1 MSEQMARVV
10 AIDGPAGSGKST
22 ISKLVA
28 QRLGFDMLDTG
39 AMYRAVTFAVLDA
52 GGDIADAEG
61 ATVAA
66 ERADIVLGPTVVT
79 IDGTDVTTAIRG
91 VEVSGAVSVVAAHSG
106 VRRRLVELQREWLSQ
121 HREGV
126 VEGRDIGT
134 VVFPDAALKVFLTA
148 SPEVRVRRR
157 AGDGVLDVDA
167 AAANIAER
175 DRIDS
180 TRDDSP
186 LVEAEDAVVVD
197 TSDLTIDQVVDLIV
211 EVAKERL

>member
-1 MSEQMARVV
+1 MSEQTARVV

-66 ERADIVLGPTVVT
+66 ERADIMLGPTVVT
-79 IDGTDVTTAIRG
+79 IDGTDVTAAIRG

-134 VVFPDAALKVFLTA
+134 VVFPEAALKIFLTA
-148 SPEVRVRRR
+148 SPDVRARRR

-186 LVEAEDAVVVD
+186 LIEAEDAVVVD

-211 EVAKERL
+211 AVAKERL

>member
-28 QRLGFDMLDTG
+28 QRLGFEMLDTG